1 MERLKV
7 GVISPILANIYLNEL
22 DWELEKEGIHFV
34 RYCDD
39 FLLFAKTEEEIKKA
53 SEVAKRVIESLGL
66 EVAINK
72 TKFVDFNNGNFK
84 FVGFEFNHWRESK
97 KGEKY
102 FFVIPE
108 EKSFKDFKRKIKE
121 KTRKTLT
128 LNKEEW
134 LERVN
139 PIIRGK
145 INYYLNIFNAIK
157 ANEKYGQKSNCNIKC
172 FSKELHKMD
181 MYIRQRLRLR
191 MQHKH
196 PNMKR
201 AWLMISKWNIEY
213 FCKIGLIPCNWLYY
227 NKIYGYTIEQ
237 YIEKQTSKNKK
248 KTIKHIEKMK
258 QKGLEYYDNARLN
271 KMRSAGVII

>member
-39 FLLFAKTEEEIKKA
+39 FLLFAKTEEEIRKA

-72 TKFVDFNNGNFK
+72 TKFVDFNNCNFK

-97 KGEKY
+97 KG
-102 FFVIPE
+102 V
-108 EKSFKDFKRKIKE
+108 
-121 KTRKTLT
+121 
-128 LNKEEW
+128 
-134 LERVN
+134 
-139 PIIRGK
+139 
-145 INYYLNIFNAIK
+145 FNAIK
-157 ANEKYGQKSNCNIKC
+157 ANEKYGQKSHCNIKC
-172 FSKELHKMD
+172 FSKKLHKMD
-181 MYIRQRLRLR
+181 MYIRQRLRLC

-196 PNMKR
+196 HNMKR

-213 FCKIGLIPCNWLYY
+213 FCKKGLIPCNWLYY